1 MSAITRKYTVF
12 LALSLFLS
20 TFQSV
25 LSQQFIGPSTI
36 HDGAGLYS
44 VYQNP
49 ANVANNTFKFRLHVI
64 TAGMDLNNNYVKYA
78 APFSMLDLVRGKN
91 DRPLDMNDLIEIQHK
106 NTPLK
111 NGTLSGEL
119 RGPALAF
126 RLGPK
131 TQMAVMSRIRSAIQ
145 VSDASPEFLTVV
157 RLGLGNYSNYMQMG
171 FAALNAAT
179 IDNQFKTVS
188 QAYSEWSVSLGHA
201 LIDDG
206 RNSIKAGVAVK
217 RLFAY
222 GGGYIHNKNLRY
234 SIRQEE
240 ENPDQLYMNIED
252 IQADVAYVSNQNDK
266 FLSWAWLFGNHAPGS
281 GWGMDLGL
289 TYEFREDETSRPG
302 LKIGIAITD
311 IGNINYN
318 GSNVNRYSIND
329 QNQTINEETWRSYT
343 IPMEGESVFSNLSRK
358 LTENFNLV
366 NGVEQRP
373 FKMGIPTSLNL
384 NFDVRVIGSL
394 YLSAI
399 HQKGIFNKNNLS
411 WRQTGLT
418 AIVPRLEG
426 DKVSVAVP
434 IMRQNGGTGV
444 GLTIRMGPLMIGS
457 DNLTGFFARNGSAK
471 AQGVN
476 VYGGLSFGIGQ

>member
-1 MSAITRKYTVF
+1 MKCTSKQSGILTLLLLLTKSATVF
-12 LALSLFLS
+12 
-20 TFQSV
+20 
-25 LSQQFIGPSTI
+25 SQQFIGATTI
-36 HDGAGLYS
+36 HEGAGLYS

-49 ANVANNTFKFRLHVI
+49 ANVTNDSFKFRLHLL

-91 DRPLDMNDLIEIQHK
+91 DRPLEMNDLVEIHNNK
-106 NTPLK
+106 PLK
-111 NGTLSGEL
+111 TGTLSGEL
-119 RGPALAF
+119 RGPAFAF
-126 RLGPK
+126 RLGPQ
-131 TQMAVMSRIRSAIQ
+131 TQMAIMSRMRSAIQ
-145 VSDASPEFLTVV
+145 ITDASPEFLTVV

-179 IDNQFKTVS
+179 VDNQFKAVS
-188 QAYSEWSVSLGHA
+188 QAYSEWAVSLGHTF
-201 LIDDG
+201 LNDG
-206 RNSIKAGVAVK
+206 RNSFKAGITVK
-217 RLFAY
+217 RFFAY

-234 SIRQEE
+234 SIEQET

-252 IQADVAYVSNQNDK
+252 IQTDVAYVSNNTDK
-266 FLSWAWLFGNHAPGS
+266 FLSWAWLFGNNSPGK
-281 GWGMDLGL
+281 GWGMDLGF
-289 TYEFREDETSRPG
+289 TYELRDDETSPPIFKLG
-302 LKIGIAITD
+302 VAVTD

-318 GSNVNRYSIND
+318 GENVNRYSISD
-329 QNQTINEETWRSYT
+329 QNKKINEETWRSYT
-343 IPMEGESVFSNLSRK
+343 TPMEGESVFSNLSRK

-384 NFDVRVIGSL
+384 SVDTKIVGSL

-399 HQKGIFNKNNLS
+399 HYKGIYNKSSMN
-411 WRQTGLT
+411 WRQTGFT

-426 DKVSVAVP
+426 RKLSVAMP
-434 IMRQNGGTGV
+434 IMLQNGGTGI
-444 GLTIRMGPLMIGS
+444 GLTLRMGPLMLGS
-457 DNLTGFFARNGSAK
+457 DNLSGFFARNGSAK